1 MNDSDTRPRIFIV
14 DDHDFAREGV
24 KVFLGDAFRIVGEA
38 DNTQDAI
45 ELIREREPDLAV
57 VDVRLPGGGGDVVV
71 AEVRRTHPDVKFL
84 ALSASTSRTDVVKLL
99 DAGVNGYMTKATVGV
114 ELPGFVDDALDGQL
128 PISADVAGYMLDIDE
143 SSADRSGLER
153 LTARERE
160 VVLLIARGYTYREV
174 ASSLGIAVKTLESHM
189 HNIFRKLEVASRHE
203 LAALTYESGFVRPED
218 EPDAS
223 GPSLPD
229 AGTLDPGMGPPPRG

>member
-1 MNDSDTRPRIFIV
+1 MTDPEARPRVFIV

-57 VDVRLPGGGGDVVV
+57 VDVRLPGGGGEVVV
-71 AEVRRTHPDVKFL
+71 VEVRKTHPDIKFL
-84 ALSASTSRTDVVKLL
+84 ALSASTSRADVVRLL
-99 DAGVNGYMTKATVGV
+99 EVGVDGYMTKATVGV
-114 ELPGFVDDALDGQL
+114 DLPGFVTGALDGQL

-143 SSADRSGLER
+143 GSADRSGLER

-174 ASSLGIAVKTLESHM
+174 ASSLGISVKTLESHM
-189 HNIFRKLEVASRHE
+189 HNIFRKLEIASRHE

-218 EPDAS
+218 RTSAAKMADE
-223 GPSLPD
+223 LPPGIDD
-229 AGTLDPGMGPPPRG
+229 AGTI

>member
-1 MNDSDTRPRIFIV
+1 MTESDARPRVFIV

-24 KVFLGDAFRIVGEA
+24 KVFLGGDFRIVGEA

-57 VDVRLPGGGGDVVV
+57 VDVRLPGGGGEVVV
-71 AEVRRTHPDVKFL
+71 TEVRKTHPDIKFL
-84 ALSASTSRTDVVKLL
+84 ALSASTSRSDVAKLL
-99 DAGVNGYMTKATVGV
+99 DAGVDGYMTKATVGV
-114 ELPGFVDDALDGQL
+114 DLPGFVNDALDGQL

-143 SSADRSGLER
+143 GTADRSGLER

-174 ASSLGIAVKTLESHM
+174 AASLGIAVKTLESHM

-203 LAALTYESGFVRPED
+203 LAALTYESGFVRPDEHAGAAEVAED
-218 EPDAS
+218 
-223 GPSLPD
+223 PSHR
-229 AGTLDPGMGPPPRG
+229 AGADETGTA

>member
-1 MNDSDTRPRIFIV
+1 MTDLEARPRVFIV

-57 VDVRLPGGGGDVVV
+57 VDVRLPGGGGEVVV
-71 AEVRRTHPDVKFL
+71 VEVRKTHPDVKFL
-84 ALSASTSRTDVVKLL
+84 ALSASTSRADVVRLL
-99 DAGVNGYMTKATVGV
+99 DVGVDGYMTKATVGV
-114 ELPGFVDDALDGQL
+114 DLPGFVTDALDGQL

-143 SSADRSGLER
+143 GTADRTGLER

-174 ASSLGIAVKTLESHM
+174 ASNLGISVKTLESHM
-189 HNIFRKLEVASRHE
+189 HNIFRKLEIASRHE
-203 LAALTYESGFVRPED
+203 LAALTYESGFIRPED
-218 EPDAS
+218 GTSAAEMADE
-223 GPSLPD
+223 LPPGIDD
-229 AGTLDPGMGPPPRG
+229 AGTV